1 MFFFRFT
8 RHKRDEERKE
18 KNIFHKYLLF
28 LPRVNVQTLKI
39 LHIINSLSTGGA
51 EKLIVDIIPLL
62 NEEPH
67 ISADLALLN
76 GKSLPFYEQLKTRNP
91 KLNIFNLSRGSVYN
105 PFLVFKIIPLLNQY
119 DLIHVHLF
127 PAQYWVVFAKILS
140 LSKKKLIFTEHST
153 NNRRLNNPKYRFID
167 KFVYRFYHK
176 IICISPEVEH
186 ELKQILQIIPEKLKV
201 IRNGINVKEIENAKP
216 EDRHVLGYD
225 GKDIILIMI
234 AGFRREKDHETLLKV
249 MEKLP
254 HKYKLLLVGDGERRP
269 EIESLI
275 SLLKIENRVKL
286 LGVRT
291 DVYSLMKMSDI
302 VILSSHWEGFGLA
315 AAEAMAAKVPVIA
328 SNVPGLSQVVKG
340 GGMLFEKGNVGD
352 LENKIIQLSN
362 DFELKKQY
370 ISFGKIKSNTYAI
383 QEMIVQ
389 LCSVY
394 KNIE

>member
-1 MFFFRFT
+1 M
-8 RHKRDEERKE
+8 
-18 KNIFHKYLLF
+18 
-28 LPRVNVQTLKI
+28 PRVNVQTLKI

-62 NEEPH
+62 TEEPH
-67 ISADLALLN
+67 VSADLALLN
-76 GKSLPFYEQLKTRNP
+76 GKSSPFYEQLKTRNP
-91 KLNIFNLSRGSVYN
+91 KLNIFKLSRGSVYN

-275 SLLKIENRVKL
+275 SLLKIEDRVKL

-291 DVYSLMKMSDI
+291 NVYSLMKMSDI

-328 SNVPGLSQVVKG
+328 SNVPGLSQVVEG

-389 LCSVY
+389 LCSLY